1 MIFASHG
8 LRTGMTD
15 TPLGNPSQLFLAL
28 AHLGETIDARAEEA
42 DASKSY
48 TAKLLAKG
56 TGKIG
61 DKIIEEA
68 SEVVDALKDEPDA
81 NVASEASDLLY
92 HLFVGLRARGIS
104 LDEVGVALFSRQGM
118 SGLEEKAG
126 RS

>member
-1 MIFASHG
+1 MI
-8 LRTGMTD
+8 D

-28 AHLGETIDARAEEA
+28 SHLGETIDARAE
-42 DASKSY
+42 DANSETSY

-61 DKIIEEA
+61 EKILEEA
-68 SEVVDALKDEPDA
+68 GEVADALNDEPGE

-92 HLFVGLRARGIS
+92 HLFVGLRARGVS
-104 LDEVGVALFSRQGM
+104 LDDVAAALISRQGM

>member
-1 MIFASHG
+1 
-8 LRTGMTD
+8 MTD

-28 AHLGETIDARAEEA
+28 AHLGETIDTRAEDA
-42 DASKSY
+42 DASASY

-56 TGKIG
+56 TQKVGE
-61 DKIIEEA
+61 KIIEEA
-68 SEVVDALKDEPDA
+68 GEVVDAMNSEPDE

-104 LDEVGVALFSRQGM
+104 LDDVGAALISRQGM
-118 SGLEEKAG
+118 SGLEEKAN